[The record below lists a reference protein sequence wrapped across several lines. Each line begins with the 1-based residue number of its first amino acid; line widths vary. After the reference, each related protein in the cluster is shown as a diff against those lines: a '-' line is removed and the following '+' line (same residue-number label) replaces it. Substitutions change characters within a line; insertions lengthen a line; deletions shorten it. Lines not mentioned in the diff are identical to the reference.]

1 MGASFIPS
9 STHPLTPASARSP
22 AGPLFIWLI
31 IQLLALSLGVCR
43 VPLAARVVQPEQFAL
58 HAMLV
63 TQVIAS
69 AMLFPFI
76 LRDVTTSAMAIL
88 AIAPFV
94 QLASY
99 LSEIPLRSA
108 ALAGAYVAMWMLA
121 LSMWKSILRTPRS
134 EMLAVA
140 CATAITIGGAIVWY
154 VRAEEIESGQI
165 AWSMDALLGPI
176 LGVIAQLHAP
186 TNAALIAWSWPI
198 VILVTCALARVTTR
212 PSRDR

>member
-22 AGPLFIWLI
+22 AAPLFVWLV

-58 HAMLV
+58 HVMLV

-76 LRDVTTSAMAIL
+76 LRDVITSAMAIL
-88 AIAPFV
+88 AVAPFV

-99 LSEIPLRSA
+99 VSEIPLPNAS
-108 ALAGAYVAMWMLA
+108 LAGAYVAMWMLA
-121 LSMWKSILRTPRS
+121 LAMSKSILQTPRG

-140 CATAITIGGAIVWY
+140 CATALSLGGAIVWY
-154 VRAEEIESGQI
+154 VGAEEMESGQI
-165 AWSMDALLGPI
+165 AWPVDALFGPI

-186 TNAALIAWSWPI
+186 TSAALIAWAWP
-198 VILVTCALARVTTR
+198 VLILITCAITRVTTHA
-212 PSRDR
+212 SRDR